1 MNDINHNDFK
11 GLSLEPEIAFHQ
23 IATMIEAGAIISV
36 IDLIDDSDLSDN
48 IFYLTQKYAEAAH
61 NHALEIRRAAA
72 TEKPLAP
79 VNVIQGVDMSGAGK
93 RIRESRVSRRMTQ
106 EELENAA
113 HLPEGVV
120 LIWESGKACPP
131 SEAFDK
137 LAKALNASITW
148 LLTGRQIAEKEA

>member
-61 NHALEIRRAAA
+61 NHVLEIRGAAA

-79 VNVIQGVDMSGAGK
+79 VNVMQGLDMSGAGK

-106 EELENAA
+106 EELENAT
-113 HLPEGVV
+113 HLPDGVIS
-120 LIWESGKACPP
+120 IWESGRAYPP
-131 SEAFDK
+131 NEAFDK
-137 LAKALNASITW
+137 LAKALNTSVTW
-148 LLTGRQIAEKEA
+148 LLTGRQITGRDA